1 MEIIQHKHKE
11 VYKAVFI
18 LGRWR
23 SGNDYVAMV
32 TSKPLTKCVVL
43 AAHQPYSISDLV
55 DFAWMFH
62 ILLFYITLCRST
74 LWRHKSL
81 FG

>member
-43 AAHQPYSISDLV
+43 AAHQPYSISAL
-55 DFAWMFH
+55 
-62 ILLFYITLCRST
+62 
-74 LWRHKSL
+74 
-81 FG
+81 